1 MIGITF
7 AGELLLSAC
16 RFYSAISFITWLRGT
31 GDLVGMVKLHI
42 FSVEF
47 EADHW

>member
-1 MIGITF
+1 LQEGFSYQHANLT
-7 AGELLLSAC
+7 
-16 RFYSAISFITWLRGT
+16 SAISSITWLRGT
-31 GDLVGMVKLHI
+31 GDSVGMVKLHI